1 MLDPALAEKIKT
13 ALKRLN
19 FGEVEEVTA
28 DLRIDD
34 LGIDSVTL
42 SELIVLLE
50 EDYTIDIESEEL
62 FSLETFGE
70 LEALLNKK
78 D

>member
-1 MLDPALAEKIKT
+1 MLDPVLAEKIKI
-13 ALKRLN
+13 ALERLD
-19 FGEVEEVTA
+19 FGDIGPVTA
-28 DLRIDD
+28 DQRIDD
-34 LGIDSVTL
+34 LGIDSVSL

-50 EDYTIDIESEEL
+50 EDYKIDIDSEEL

-70 LEALLNKK
+70 LESLLKSK